1 MATVST
7 PSDHPSPSSKPRPTP
22 RPTTPP
28 TTPPTPASTQG
39 VRTVGSPGLT
49 VAGVVVVVLVGSLVG
64 LLIDAMTGTGLGW
77 IFGLFFAA
85 ASAYGALKVRP
96 ADLAAGVIVPP
107 LVFAVLVGLYVLT
120 TGSGGLKTQVADG
133 AVALI
138 DQGPQLW
145 LGTGLALVIVLV
157 RWRTGRVARR

>member
-1 MATVST
+1 VATVST
-7 PSDHPSPSSKPRPTP
+7 PSDHPAPAPKPRPTP
-22 RPTTPP
+22 
-28 TTPPTPASTQG
+28 PAAPQPAPGSSRG
-39 VRTVGSPGLT
+39 ARTVGSPGLT

-85 ASAYGALKVRP
+85 ASAYGALKVRL

-107 LVFAVLVGLYVLT
+107 LVFAVLVGMYFLV
-120 TGSGGLKTQVADG
+120 TGSGGLKTQVVDG

-157 RWRTGRVARR
+157 RWRASRVTRR